1 MTNFFCPISYS
12 KKFKKIFSIKKFPIF
27 MGVSKNKDNY
37 DFENINWWINK
48 DSGNIQIHPKVSLD
62 KLYFKSHGSGTV
74 GKTWRD
80 HHELFF
86 KLVNKHLKG
95 NICEIGGGQNSILNK
110 INDFSKI
117 KNFYCFDKN
126 LKLKK
131 KNKKIKKITKFFDK
145 NYFKNENF
153 FSIDL
158 LVHSHTFE
166 HLYDPNQ
173 FLNDVK
179 SILSKNGKHIFTM
192 PNMRPMI
199 KKGYANAMN
208 FEHPFYYDEKLV
220 DCLLY
225 KNNFKIIK
233 KIFFKEDHSIMYVTK
248 IDSSLTARDNTK
260 VNNYSEYKKNL
271 KLFRGMFNF
280 WKKDII
286 RINKLTKNYKSVF
299 IFGAH
304 IFSQMM
310 VFNGLNKKNIVSV
323 LDNDKQKANKFLYG
337 TNIKIN
343 NPLIL
348 KKIPQPC
355 VVLRAGSY
363 NKEIKKQLFEI
374 NRNVIII

>member
-1 MTNFFCPISYS
+1 
-12 KKFKKIFSIKKFPIF
+12 

-86 KLVNKHLKG
+86 KLVNKYLKG

-145 NYFKNENF
+145 NYFKYKKNL
-153 FSIDL
+153 SIDL
-158 LVHSHTFE
+158 LIHTHTFE

-173 FLNDVK
+173 FLKDVK

-220 DCLLY
+220 DCLLH

-233 KIFFKEDHSIMYVTK
+233 KKFFKKDHSIMYVTK
-248 IDSSLTARDNTK
+248 IDNTLNINNNVK
-260 VNNYSEYKKNL
+260 VNYLEYKKNF
-271 KLFRGMFNF
+271 KLFKGMFDL
-280 WKKDII
+280 WKRDITK
-286 RINKLTKNYKSVF
+286 INKLTKNYKNVF

-310 VFNGLNKKNIVSV
+310 IFNGLNKKNITGV
-323 LDNDKQKANKFLYG
+323 LDNDMQKVDNFLYG
-337 TNIKIN
+337 TNFKIN
-343 NPLIL
+343 NPSIL
-348 KKIPQPC
+348 NKIDQPC

-363 NKEIKKQLFEI
+363 NKEIKKQLLKI
-374 NRNVIII
+374 NKDTKII

>member
-1 MTNFFCPISYS
+1 
-12 KKFKKIFSIKKFPIF
+12 
-27 MGVSKNKDNY
+27 MGVSKNNNNY
-37 DFENINWWINK
+37 KFKNINWWINK
-48 DSGNIQIHPKVSLD
+48 KSGNIQIHPKIPLD
-62 KLYFKSHGSGTV
+62 DLYFKSHGSGTI
-74 GKTWRD
+74 GKTWKD

-86 KLVNKHLKG
+86 TLVKKYLKG

-117 KNFYCFDKN
+117 KNFYCFDRN
-126 LKLKK
+126 LKLEKK
-131 KNKKIKKITKFFDK
+131 SKKIKKISKFFDK
-145 NYFKNENF
+145 NYFDNKNF
-153 FSIDL
+153 LVDL
-158 LVHSHTFE
+158 LIHSHTFE

-173 FLNDVK
+173 FLDDVK